1 MNVKE
6 AKKIICNKYKTKK
19 IIECLEFDD
28 FFAFGL
34 ADKDFDLENDSIGGA
49 YITVNKSDGKIGVY
63 NPFYDALKTCVRKK
77 VNLTNL

>member
-1 MNVKE
+1 MNVKK
-6 AKKIICNKYKTKK
+6 AKKIICDKYKTKK

-34 ADKDFDLENDSIGGA
+34 TDNDFDPTNDSVGGA
-49 YITVNKSDGKIGVY
+49 YITVNKTDGRIGVF
-63 NPFYDALKTCVRKK
+63 NPFYDTSKLASAKK